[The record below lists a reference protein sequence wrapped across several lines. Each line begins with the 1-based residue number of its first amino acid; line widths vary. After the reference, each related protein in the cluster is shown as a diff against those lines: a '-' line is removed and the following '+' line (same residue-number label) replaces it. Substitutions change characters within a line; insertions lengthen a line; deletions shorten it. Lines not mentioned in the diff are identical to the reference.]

1 MKLRFNVLF
10 QMSGAVI
17 QLANEHGALVPAT
30 YQWLLA
36 IVVGVAQLVVSVKAH
51 FSNPDGTP
59 ATTAYR
65 ADGGT
70 AAGE

>member
-17 QLANEHGALVPAT
+17 QLANEHGALVPAK

-59 ATTAYR
+59 ASEPYVTNEGPHASS
-65 ADGGT
+65 
-70 AAGE
+70 